1 MNVLEPYSVSS
12 IDFNNI
18 IFKTPKI
25 IKNKKIIFL
34 KYKNKKNSN
43 FVIQLSNLV
52 NNYIIDS
59 NEIEFEIKNNKVIDF
74 LNNLDNFIIKQTK
87 TNLNEW
93 FNHIDDLS
101 SIDYQRIINGDNI
114 IKLKILNND
123 SFKTKVTLN
132 DEEIDDFNEIDENV
146 SAKTIVEVYAIWI
159 KNNSFG
165 LLLRTIKIGIYQTI
179 YNYKFL
185 DDDNDKD
192 DEENDDD
199 SEKRSEND
207 SEKRSENNGLFIKNN
222 NININEETLTL
233 STDISNDLN
242 KIILG

>member
-18 IFKTPKI
+18 IFKPPKI

-146 SAKTIVEVYAIWI
+146 SAKSIVEVYAIWI

-185 DDDNDKD
+185 DDDNDD
-192 DEENDDD
+192 
-199 SEKRSEND
+199 D